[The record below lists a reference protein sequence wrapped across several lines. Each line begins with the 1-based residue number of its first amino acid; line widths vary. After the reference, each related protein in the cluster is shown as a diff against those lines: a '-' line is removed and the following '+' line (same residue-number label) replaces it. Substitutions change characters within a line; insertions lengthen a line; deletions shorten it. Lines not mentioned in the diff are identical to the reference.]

1 MHRGK
6 EKRNLDPL
14 KKSDSAGQ
22 EEEEE
27 EEKGLKKKE
36 RRSGISMRNRRKCRR
51 KWRNKSVKG

>member
-27 EEKGLKKKE
+27 EEKGLKKRKE
-36 RRSGISMRNRRKCRR
+36 EWDKYEESKEM
-51 KWRNKSVKG
+51 